1 MSISSSKSS
10 NKFKV
15 KVPVTYNPKTGVL
28 RKAQTIGLSSSIFT
42 KELAAVIKKQMI
54 ALID

>member
-15 KVPVTYNPKTGVL
+15 KVPVTYNPKTGAL